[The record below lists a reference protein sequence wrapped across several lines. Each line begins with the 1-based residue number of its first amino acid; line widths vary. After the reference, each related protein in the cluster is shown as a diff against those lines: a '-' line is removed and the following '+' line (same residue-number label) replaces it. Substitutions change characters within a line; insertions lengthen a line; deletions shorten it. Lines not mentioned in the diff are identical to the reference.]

1 MVSIKKKIIASLLV
15 ISLNFNLAF
24 ALNEINTKEEKQIY
38 PNYSKE
44 FVGEDKYENFNRKMF
59 NFNLKLNKYVIRPIH
74 ILWASIMPKYAMDR
88 LQCAYYNIEYPKR
101 LVSSIIQRDF
111 KTSGR
116 ETIRFI
122 TNSTIGLAGLY
133 DPAKKL
139 FNIEMANE
147 DMEQALCKCKMKS
160 GNYLVLPIIN
170 STNTRGITGRLLD
183 YSLDPTI
190 YLGMPVVALVKM
202 GLNINRTSYM
212 QPLIQLIEST
222 YADPYDIAKKLYGL
236 ENYIKNNNLDR
247 KENLNI
253 DFNNKNLYPND
264 YLVDNSIIN
273 KEKNNIKKKLNVKSN
288 IKNFELKNNEAY
300 VNEVIEG
307 SIKKN
312 NIFLKDLKNDNFI
325 LKPDIILENY
335 NPQTPIIDSM
345 RTALFEVPNIDKSI
359 WAEISLWNRSF
370 IRKIKT
376 SKINIYPHR
385 EDYKYRYILQKDK
398 NAPLAII
405 YPSIGEGIMS
415 HHSIILAK
423 IFYDEGYSVLIQGS
437 HFHWE
442 FIKSMDENYRPGIP
456 TNDVIYLKN
465 LTYNIVKSLEKK
477 YDCSFKNNV
486 LIGTSF
492 GAMAT
497 LFVANEESKNN
508 TLNITKYLSINPPI
522 EIVYALNE
530 LDKNNSDW
538 NKNSDD
544 LKHRVGIT
552 AAKIIQ
558 TAQAKNENNY
568 KIETLPFTTHEAKLI
583 TGFIMR
589 QKLSDVIFTIENAS
603 KLNRTDIYDKINTL
617 SFRDYAIKYLL
628 KNKYKSFEDLK
639 YDTSLHHIS
648 HFLTNNENY
657 KIYHTLD
664 DYLVNQDQLIALK
677 KYSGNKLVLFS
688 NGGHLGFL
696 YRDEF
701 KNELKN
707 DIRKNKN
714 KNKLSY
720 NLK

>member
-24 ALNEINTKEEKQIY
+24 ALNEINTKEAKQIY

-264 YLVDNSIIN
+264 
-273 KEKNNIKKKLNVKSN
+273 
-288 IKNFELKNNEAY
+288 
-300 VNEVIEG
+300 
-307 SIKKN
+307 
-312 NIFLKDLKNDNFI
+312 
-325 LKPDIILENY
+325 
-335 NPQTPIIDSM
+335 
-345 RTALFEVPNIDKSI
+345 
-359 WAEISLWNRSF
+359 
-370 IRKIKT
+370 
-376 SKINIYPHR
+376 
-385 EDYKYRYILQKDK
+385 
-398 NAPLAII
+398 
-405 YPSIGEGIMS
+405 
-415 HHSIILAK
+415 
-423 IFYDEGYSVLIQGS
+423 
-437 HFHWE
+437 
-442 FIKSMDENYRPGIP
+442 
-456 TNDVIYLKN
+456 
-465 LTYNIVKSLEKK
+465 
-477 YDCSFKNNV
+477 
-486 LIGTSF
+486 
-492 GAMAT
+492 
-497 LFVANEESKNN
+497 
-508 TLNITKYLSINPPI
+508 
-522 EIVYALNE
+522 
-530 LDKNNSDW
+530 
-538 NKNSDD
+538 
-544 LKHRVGIT
+544 
-552 AAKIIQ
+552 
-558 TAQAKNENNY
+558 
-568 KIETLPFTTHEAKLI
+568 
-583 TGFIMR
+583 
-589 QKLSDVIFTIENAS
+589 
-603 KLNRTDIYDKINTL
+603 
-617 SFRDYAIKYLL
+617 
-628 KNKYKSFEDLK
+628 
-639 YDTSLHHIS
+639 
-648 HFLTNNENY
+648 
-657 KIYHTLD
+657 
-664 DYLVNQDQLIALK
+664 
-677 KYSGNKLVLFS
+677 
-688 NGGHLGFL
+688 
-696 YRDEF
+696 
-701 KNELKN
+701 
-707 DIRKNKN
+707 
-714 KNKLSY
+714 
-720 NLK
+720 